1 MSASRRNRN
10 SWFSRQ
16 HDLLKTLVQHARS
29 SVGSIGLLLVIA
41 TATFAWAWARWGSE
55 VARHPRFS
63 VSIEKIQTPPQPTW
77 IQSNVIE
84 EVVRDGNLE
93 NLSLLD
99 HSTALKVDRAF
110 ALHRWVRRV
119 ERVDKQSSRRL
130 IVQLLYRRPAIMVK
144 ADPDGF
150 WPVETEGYLLP
161 PNEFSELQ
169 TRDFLHVR
177 GVTPQPAGGVGTP
190 YGDERVNAAARIA
203 LALDEVW
210 KDLELYAIEPRAAN
224 RAAVYSSAVTYELVT
239 RKGTRIVWG
248 NPPEKERQAE
258 ASAAD
263 KVQRLVEY
271 AQRHGSLDGPSVI
284 DLTDFRAM
292 RITPRIAGSLPDN
305 DSQRESRVPKS
316 AQQSASQQR

>member
-93 NLSLLD
+93 SLSLLD
-99 HSTALKVDRAF
+99 HSTTLKVDRAF

-150 WPVETEGYLLP
+150 WPVDTEGYLLP

-169 TRDFLHVR
+169 TREFLHVR
-177 GVTPQPAGGVGTP
+177 GVTPSFKKKWLELR
-190 YGDERVNAAARIA
+190 ERVAFFLHNKQIGCLLTVQVLSPLAWFPAKVFIA
-203 LALDEVW
+203 
-210 KDLELYAIEPRAAN
+210 P
-224 RAAVYSSAVTYELVT
+224 
-239 RKGTRIVWG
+239 
-248 NPPEKERQAE
+248 
-258 ASAAD
+258 
-263 KVQRLVEY
+263 VE
-271 AQRHGSLDGPSVI
+271 
-284 DLTDFRAM
+284 
-292 RITPRIAGSLPDN
+292 
-305 DSQRESRVPKS
+305 
-316 AQQSASQQR
+316 